1 MFDQRRGPRFKLNAA
16 QDATDDPTIWAL
28 VSFSVKLSRMDN
40 ADKPKTT
47 APAHGPFAP
56 PDLSGKTDDELL
68 QMRICDLRLKI
79 AGTELEPRIQKFFD
93 ELAAKGISFK
103 PLCYLGDE
111 WFCPE
116 GSAAI
121 AIPFYLAHP
130 RLKKLEE
137 RMMMEVE
144 GGTEAWCMRLLRH
157 EMGHVLNHAYLID
170 KDRRWQKLFGPP
182 SLEYSESFR
191 ARPYSKRFVRHLAGW
206 YAQSHPEEDFAET
219 VAIWLTPGVD
229 WQQQYRDWTALEKLE
244 YVDALMSKLAGE
256 PPKVL
261 SKAKMSEASRL
272 RSRLE
277 AYYKRRRRLYA
288 QDFPDFFDAD
298 LKKLFI
304 DATSAPTHER
314 AAVFLRRS
322 SNMLLNAVSAWTG
335 EPKFTLNRVLRAL
348 TQRCAD
354 LDLRLR
360 SESAGVEV
368 SAYLATLA
376 SHYRLTGKFK
386 GT

>member
-1 MFDQRRGPRFKLNAA
+1 M
-16 QDATDDPTIWAL
+16 DD
-28 VSFSVKLSRMDN
+28 
-40 ADKPKTT
+40 ADKHRTT
-47 APAHGPFAP
+47 AAAHARFVA
-56 PDLSGKTDDELL
+56 PDLSGKSDDELL
-68 QMRICDLRLKI
+68 QMRICDLRVKI
-79 AGTELEPRIQKFFD
+79 AGTELEPRIQRFFD

-170 KDRRWQKLFGPP
+170 KDRGWQKLFGPP

-229 WQQQYRDWTALEKLE
+229 WRQQYRDWTALAKLE

-261 SKAKMSEASRL
+261 SRAKMSDASRL

-304 DATSAPTHER
+304 DGTLAPTHER

-322 SNMLLNAVSAWTG
+322 SNMLLNAVSVWTG
-335 EPKFTLNRVLRAL
+335 EPKITLNRVLRAL

-386 GT
+386 DT

>member
-1 MFDQRRGPRFKLNAA
+1 METVDHKEP
-16 QDATDDPTIWAL
+16 P
-28 VSFSVKLSRMDN
+28 
-40 ADKPKTT
+40 
-47 APAHGPFAP
+47 APAASPASIV
-56 PDLSGKTDDELL
+56 DLTGKSDDELL
-68 QMRICDLRLKI
+68 GMRICDLKLKI
-79 AGTELEPRIQKFFD
+79 QGSELEARIQTFHD
-93 ELAAKGISFK
+93 ELAAKDVSFK

-116 GSAAI
+116 GSATI

-157 EMGHVLNHAYLID
+157 EMGHVLNHVYLID
-170 KDRRWQKLFGPP
+170 KDRRWQKIFGPP

-191 ARPYSKRFVRHLAGW
+191 ARPYSKRFVRHLEGW

-229 WQQQYRDWTALEKLE
+229 WKQQYRDWTALKKLE
-244 YVDALMSKLAGE
+244 YVDALLHKLAGQ
-256 PPKVL
+256 PPMVL
-261 SKAKMSEASRL
+261 SKVKMSEASRL

-277 AYYKRRRRLYA
+277 AYYRRRRRLYA

-298 LKKLFI
+298 LKKLFA
-304 DATSAPTHER
+304 DAAAAPNNER

-322 SNMLLNAVSAWTG
+322 SKMILNAVSAWTG

-348 TQRCAD
+348 TQRCAE

-360 SESAGVEV
+360 AESAGVEI

-386 GT
+386 VT